1 MNFDISTIQ
10 FEERVDNER
19 FGETV
24 LYFIAPKSML
34 EGKYPEAESME
45 ISITFPQTHLEPE
58 YASVIFSP
66 TKDGSDY
73 DWDYADLSYENIKAL
88 MKLAGLQRSEC

>member
-1 MNFDISTIQ
+1 MNFDISKIQ

-45 ISITFPQTHLEPE
+45 ISITFPQMHLEPE
-58 YASVIFSP
+58 YASVMFSP
-66 TKDGSDY
+66 TKDGTDY
-73 DWDYADLSYENIKAL
+73 DWSRAELSYENIKAL
-88 MKLAGLQRSEC
+88 MKHADL

>member
-1 MNFDISTIQ
+1 MNFVISTIQ

-19 FGETV
+19 FGETI

-45 ISITFPQTHLEPE
+45 ISITFPQTHVDPE
-58 YASVIFSP
+58 YASVMFSP
-66 TKDGSDY
+66 TKDGTDY
-73 DWDYADLSYENIKAL
+73 DWSYAELSYENIKSL
-88 MKLAGLQRSEC
+88 MKLADL